1 MAEEYLTREQ
11 AARYL
16 GFRHPCS
23 VDKLRK
29 NGEISYIKNPGHHI
43 RFRKKDLDEWRARGQ
58 HKAKDAI
65 NILSQIDIN
74 IDSHDKLFLKGG
86 STVKGKNLRY
96 LNYGYGAVY
105 SRKTKNGKD
114 RWYIDY
120 RDAGGKRKQ
129 ELVKNAR
136 TREEATVALQKKV
149 LEIFSN
155 QNNIKPKQKKIKFC
169 EFADLY
175 LENYAKPNKRSWKTD
190 ESYLKEMKNYFA
202 EVYLDEISSLTVEK
216 YKKHKLNQGVTK
228 STVNRYLATLRKM
241 LNLAQEWEYLSED
254 RKIKFKLYSE
264 NDNLKERILRGDEEN
279 RLFASI
285 DSSAQ
290 HLKPILVVALNTGM
304 RRGEILQLKWK
315 QIDFEKR
322 MIRVERTKSGRIRH
336 IDINEPLLNELLLL
350 KQKRQDNEFVFFNSE
365 TGKPYQD
372 VSRAFDAACR
382 RAGIKDLTFHSLR
395 HTFATRLIEKGVDLI
410 TIKELLGHSTVK
422 TTERYTHS
430 FQEQKKRAVETLA
443 EKSES
448 KLENRENL
456 LHIRYMKK
464 AGQKEKELLSLFS
477 VN

>member
-1 MAEEYLTREQ
+1 MAEEYLIREQ

-16 GFRHPCS
+16 GFKHPSS

-29 NGEISYIKNPGHHI
+29 NGEISYIKNPGHHV
-43 RFRKKDLDEWRARGQ
+43 RFRKEDLDAWRAKGQ
-58 HKAKDAI
+58 HKAKDVI
-65 NILSQIDIN
+65 NFLSRIDIN
-74 IDSHDKLFLKGG
+74 IDSHDKMFLKGG
-86 STVKGKNLRY
+86 STVKSKNARY
-96 LNYGYGAVY
+96 FNYNYGAVY
-105 SRKTKNGKD
+105 LRKTKKGIE

-120 RDAGGKRKQ
+120 HDAAGKRKQ

-136 TREEATVALQKKV
+136 TREEATVALNKKV
-149 LEIFSN
+149 FEIFSN

-175 LENYAKPNKRSWKTD
+175 LEDYAKQNKRSWKTD

-202 EVYLDEISSLTVEK
+202 EVYIDEINSLAVER

-264 NDNLKERILRGDEEN
+264 NDNLKERILRDDEEK
-279 RLFASI
+279 RLFDSI

-290 HLKPILVVALNTGM
+290 HLKSILIVALNTGM

-315 QIDFEKR
+315 QIDFKKE
-322 MIRVERTKSGRIRH
+322 MIRVERTKNGKIRY
-336 IDINEPLLNELLLL
+336 IDINELLLNELFLL
-350 KQKRQDNEFVFFNSE
+350 KQKRQDNEFVFFNSG

-382 RAGIKDLTFHSLR
+382 RAEIENLRFHDLR

-448 KLENRENL
+448 KLENREDL
-456 LHIRYMKK
+456 LHIRYTKK
-464 AGQKEKELLSLFS
+464 TGQKEKELLSLFS